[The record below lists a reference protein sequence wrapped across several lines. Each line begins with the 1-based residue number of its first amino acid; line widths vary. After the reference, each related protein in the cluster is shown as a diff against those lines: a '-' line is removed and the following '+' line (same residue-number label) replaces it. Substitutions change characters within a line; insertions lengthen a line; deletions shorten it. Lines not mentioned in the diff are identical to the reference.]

1 MERPVKTGEHY
12 LHHCVPVSVNGMM
25 VRERGNKICTIAA
38 SKIKG
43 TAREIYRI
51 FPCNGDFPC
60 IPTGCVYRGNPI
72 GHTMVCGLPS
82 RKKTEGVG

>member
-1 MERPVKTGEHY
+1 MQSKVDNILY
-12 LHHCVPVSVNGMM
+12 
-25 VRERGNKICTIAA
+25 CTIAA

-60 IPTGCVYRGNPI
+60 IPNGCVYRKNPCKY
-72 GHTMVCGLPS
+72 TPLLVVVAYLPEK
-82 RKKTEGVG
+82 KKTGGVG

>member
-1 MERPVKTGEHY
+1 MGIWTPRAKPEVCKYT
-12 LHHCVPVSVNGMM
+12 
-25 VRERGNKICTIAA
+25 CTIVA

-60 IPTGCVYRGNPI
+60 IFTGGYTGKI
-72 GHTMVCGLPS
+72 PS
-82 RKKTEGVG
+82 GKATNRVR